1 MKKTILFALSLLTVV
16 GLLSGCSKQ
25 ESTDTSGETTP
36 SSESSEKETASFPS
50 SEEILEEMSPYLENA
65 QKQEI
70 EAAGSLDDFL
80 LNNLGLETDGIK
92 DAVLYLGMPNQNTT
106 YFLMLTLED
115 SADRENINQK
125 IEEQLKAWQKT
136 AEMGYVSGYTEY
148 KIIEKQDK
156 LFAVMHEKQ
165 DSFEKMCEYLED
177 LKD

>member
-1 MKKTILFALSLLTVV
+1 MKKTILFTLSLMTV
-16 GLLSGCSKQ
+16 LCMMSGCSRQ
-25 ESTDTSGETTP
+25 ESTDTSGQTV
-36 SSESSEKETASFPS
+36 SLESTEKETAAFPS
-50 SEEILEEMSPYLENA
+50 DEEIIEEMSPYLENA

-70 EAAGSLDDFL
+70 ESAGSLEDFL
-80 LNNLGLETDGIK
+80 LNNLGLEADGIE

-106 YFLMLTLED
+106 YFLMLTLDD

-125 IEEQLKAWQKT
+125 VEEQLKAWQKT

>member
-1 MKKTILFALSLLTVV
+1 MKKTILFALSLLTV
-16 GLLSGCSKQ
+16 LCMMSGCSRQ
-25 ESTDTSGETTP
+25 ESTDTSGQTV
-36 SSESSEKETASFPS
+36 SSESTEKETAAFPS
-50 SEEILEEMSPYLENA
+50 DEEIIEEMSPYLENA

-70 EAAGSLDDFL
+70 ESAGSLEDFL
-80 LNNLGLETDGIK
+80 LNNLGLETDGIT

-106 YFLMLTLED
+106 YFLMLTLDD
-115 SADRENINQK
+115 SADREAINQK
-125 IEEQLKAWQKT
+125 VEEQLKGWQKT